1 MRPGVIRNTNFC
13 YKAPAGMQDCQ
24 DLHVHV
30 YEDDGVRITT
40 SAWIPS
46 PQEVE
51 LIKAGQ
57 PIWLHVY
64 GSGHPVV
71 SMTVPNEDTMR

>member
-1 MRPGVIRNTNFC
+1 MRPGVIRDTNFT
-13 YKAPAGMQDCQ
+13 YRAPDGMQDCQ

-30 YEDDGVRITT
+30 FDDGDVRIIT
-40 SAWIPS
+40 SAWIPT
-46 PQEVE
+46 PDEVE
-51 LIKAGQ
+51 RIKAGQ

-71 SMTVPNEDTMR
+71 SMTVPKE